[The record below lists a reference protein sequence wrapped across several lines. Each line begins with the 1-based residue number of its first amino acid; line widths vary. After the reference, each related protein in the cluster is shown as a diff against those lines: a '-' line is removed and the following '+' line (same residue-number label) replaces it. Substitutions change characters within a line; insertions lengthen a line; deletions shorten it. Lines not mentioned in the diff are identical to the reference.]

1 MRLLLDTHALLWW
14 VHEQRMLS
22 RKAHDVI
29 ANGANQVLVSAV
41 SAMEIAIKA
50 RKERLEYP
58 STLASN
64 FNVEVIKDGFEILAI
79 TSDHAQLAGGLIWDN
94 SDPWDRLLAA
104 QAKIENLTLVSNDS
118 KMKEFGI
125 SQFW

>member
-14 VHEQRMLS
+14 VHEQRILS
-22 RKAHDVI
+22 RKARDAI
-29 ANGANQVLVSAV
+29 ANGENQVLVSAV

-64 FNVEVIKDGFEILAI
+64 FSEEVTKDGFEILAI
-79 TSDHAQLAGGLIWDN
+79 GCDHAQLAGGLIWDN
-94 SDPWDRLLAA
+94 PDPWDRLLAA
-104 QAKIENLTLVSNDS
+104 QARIEGLALVTKDRAFATLDV
-118 KMKEFGI
+118 
-125 SQFW
+125 QTLW